1 MTSKYTV
8 GELVWAKMKTFPS
21 WPGRVSNTPPKL
33 KKPKNSAGLYCIY
46 FFGSNNYGWIEEK
59 FLIPYE
65 QGKEKL
71 TQLCKTAAFKEAIK
85 QIEAY
90 IDDPK
95 KYEAV
100 FDNSQDE
107 ADFKF
112 NELKENEDKPEK
124 PPKPIKKTPG
134 RKRLSTANSSHEAPA
149 KASKP
154 SVSASSIL
162 KSNISSS
169 SVLKSSAA
177 SSIGKSSLSII
188 HMEYEDKD
196 DSVSGSRESSYISSN
211 HTGSSR
217 QMAHLWNKP
226 TVTRPLTPPIDL
238 KSISPMLAGKSVTPT
253 SKVIGFLGL
262 GIMGRAMVKNLL
274 HTGHKVVV
282 WNRTRAKCNDF
293 IENGAK
299 MGLAPCEVVDA
310 ADIIFSC
317 VPDPHA
323 AREMIFGNCGV
334 LQTMTMG
341 KGYVE
346 MTGID
351 SECSHD
357 IADAIVEKGGRYLEA
372 QIQGSRLQAEEGS
385 LIILAAGDKNL
396 FQDIASCF
404 SAIGN
409 NCLFLGAVGTATK
422 MNLVLQTINAISM
435 AGLVEAMALA
445 DRTGLQ
451 KKDVLEIL
459 EMTTIASPAMVE
471 KSNAIIMADYS
482 THTRLT
488 HLQKDLRLALGMAE
502 DLTLPMPVTAT
513 ANEVLKHAKRLGFG
527 EDDVSALY
535 FRARF

>member
-1 MTSKYTV
+1 MSSKFNI
-8 GELVWAKMKTFPS
+8 GDLVWAKMKRFPS
-21 WPGRVSNTPPKL
+21 WPGRVSNIPPKL
-33 KKPKNSAGLYCIY
+33 KKPKNSAGLHCIY
-46 FFGSNNYGWIEEK
+46 FFGSNNYGWIEET
-59 FLIPYE
+59 FLIPYLE
-65 QGKEKL
+65 GKEKL
-71 TQLCKTAAFKEAIK
+71 MPLCKTAAFKEAIK
-85 QIEAY
+85 QIDAY

-100 FDNSQDE
+100 FENNEDE

-124 PPKPIKKTPG
+124 VKPLKKTPG
-134 RKRLSTANSSHEAPA
+134 RKRLNSTIPSDTPP
-149 KASKP
+149 KALKP
-154 SVSASSIL
+154 TITTTTVDFD
-162 KSNISSS
+162 N
-169 SVLKSSAA
+169 
-177 SSIGKSSLSII
+177 
-188 HMEYEDKD
+188 D
-196 DSVSGSRESSYISSN
+196 DSVGTEPESSSYISN
-211 HTGSSR
+211 HSVSSR
-217 QMAHLWNKP
+217 QISSLWNKP
-226 TVTRPLTPPIDL
+226 QVNRPLTPPINL
-238 KSISPMLAGKSVTPT
+238 KNISPILAGKNVSPT
-253 SKVIGFLGL
+253 NKVIGFLGL
-262 GIMGRAMVKNLL
+262 GIMGRAMVKNLI
-274 HTGHKVVV
+274 HSGHKVVV

-293 IENGAK
+293 LETGAK

-317 VPDPHA
+317 VPDPLA

-334 LQTMTMG
+334 LQTMTIG

-372 QIQGSRLQAEEGS
+372 QIQGSRMQAEEGS
-385 LIILAAGDKNL
+385 LIILAAGDKDL
-396 FQDIASCF
+396 FQDCNSCF
-404 SAIGN
+404 NAIGN

-422 MNLVLQTINAISM
+422 MNLVLQTINAISV

-459 EMTTIASPAMVE
+459 ELTTIASPAMIE
-471 KSNAIIMADYS
+471 KSNSIIMGDYS